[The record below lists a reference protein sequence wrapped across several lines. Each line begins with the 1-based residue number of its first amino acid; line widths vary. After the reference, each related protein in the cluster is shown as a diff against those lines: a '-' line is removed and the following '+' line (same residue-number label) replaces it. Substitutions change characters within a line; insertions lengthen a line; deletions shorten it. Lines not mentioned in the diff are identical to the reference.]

1 MKRVVFCITCLL
13 VSASLSAQ
21 DVLITKEGD
30 VIQAYELEIG
40 GSSIYYKSSEGDD
53 ATLQKMAKSD
63 VLMIKYK
70 DGRKEMLGDSQP
82 AKPQVQTPAQAET
95 QTQTVRQDN
104 AANRKAIDAYI
115 LDVGY
120 TKPASSN
127 KANIAFCQ
135 CIPQQGSQLANDE
148 AELIFQS
155 SSIMY
160 HRPFDGMI
168 SCHNKL
174 RVSIRNKTNKLLYID
189 LGGTFFRRGRTSET
203 CYVPSATTAVS
214 STSTGGSVNMGAV
227 SGALGIGG
235 AAGTLASGVTLGS
248 STTNSSSTTVYAQR
262 VVAIPPM
269 TETEIGDFELFNF
282 DDTKSYPKGVSLK
295 SKPLK
300 ADYYVLY
307 LSDPQLF
314 PTVGEIKRVNNTDY
328 LQFGMFVTY
337 ANDEAIT
344 NPKILNATF
353 CLDRIIGAHAKK
365 NMAIETIP
373 PEYLTQN
380 YSQSVYFIANTD
392 L

>member
-1 MKRVVFCITCLL
+1 MKRVLFCLTCLL
-13 VSASLSAQ
+13 VSVSLSAQ
-21 DVLITKEGD
+21 DVLITKEGE

-53 ATLQKMAKSD
+53 AVLQKLAKSD

-70 DGRKEMLGDSQP
+70 DGRKEMLGDSQNEQ
-82 AKPQVQTPAQAET
+82 AQTIK
-95 QTQTVRQDN
+95 QDN
-104 AANRKAIDAYI
+104 PDNRNAIEAYI
-115 LDVGY
+115 VDVEY
-120 TKPASSN
+120 TKPTSSK

-135 CIPQQGSQLANDE
+135 CVPLPDSELANDD

-174 RVSIRNKTNKLLYID
+174 RVSIRNKTNKLLFID

-203 CYVPSATTAVS
+203 CYVPSATTSVS
-214 STSTGGSVNMGAV
+214 STSTGGTVNMGAV
-227 SGALGIGG
+227 AGALGIGG
-235 AAGTLASGVTLGS
+235 AAGTLASGVTIGS
-248 STTNSSSTTVYAQR
+248 STTNSASTTVYAQR
-262 VVAIPPM
+262 VVGIPPM
-269 TETEIGDFELFNF
+269 SETEIGDFELFNYN
-282 DDTKSYPKGVSLK
+282 DTKSYPNGVSLK

-300 ADYYVLY
+300 ADYYVLF
-307 LSDPQLF
+307 LSEPQLL
-314 PTVGEIKRVNNTDY
+314 PTVGEIKRVNDTNY

-337 ANDEAIT
+337 AYDESIT
-344 NPKILNATF
+344 SPKTLNATF
-353 CLDRIIGAHAKK
+353 CLDRIIGAQAKK
-365 NMAIETIP
+365 NMAVETIP

-380 YSQSVYFIANTD
+380 YSKSIYFIANTD